1 MRIAVA
7 DADASFLRR
16 GRSATVTE
24 AVTAISRTVV
34 EIKDLGA
41 TSVMSRGPSWP
52 CMLAAMDVADSAL
65 DTAAVA
71 YARALL
77 RRPAR
82 RQRMGPVLAAA
93 AFAALSAITFA
104 TVMVMAPPAVTQHL
118 PADRLGG

>member
-1 MRIAVA
+1 MN
-7 DADASFLRR
+7 
-16 GRSATVTE
+16 
-24 AVTAISRTVV
+24 
-34 EIKDLGA
+34 
-41 TSVMSRGPSWP
+41 P
-52 CMLAAMDVADSAL
+52 ADSAL
-65 DTAAVA
+65 DTAALA

-104 TVMVMAPPAVTQHL
+104 AVMVIAPPAVTQHL

>member
-1 MRIAVA
+1 MLVA
-7 DADASFLRR
+7 
-16 GRSATVTE
+16 
-24 AVTAISRTVV
+24 
-34 EIKDLGA
+34 
-41 TSVMSRGPSWP
+41 MNP
-52 CMLAAMDVADSAL
+52 ADSAL
-65 DTAAVA
+65 DTAALA

-104 TVMVMAPPAVTQHL
+104 AVMVIAPPAVTQHL